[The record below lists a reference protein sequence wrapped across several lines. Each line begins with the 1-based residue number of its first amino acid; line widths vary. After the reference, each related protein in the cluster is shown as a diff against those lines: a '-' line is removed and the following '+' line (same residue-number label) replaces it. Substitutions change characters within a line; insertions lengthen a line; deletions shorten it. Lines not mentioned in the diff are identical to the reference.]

1 MRETTKRWLLAAVL
15 LTVSVT
21 AVVIAMNAP
30 EAAYVPPDDETP
42 VWIMLGGATLHLP
55 LLCYCL
61 CLGWCAAWLGWE
73 FIRRELRPQRI
84 TFLLLLGMGVMLS
97 LIKPAITAYGWDE
110 EAHRIHAYIFSGH
123 DGYGAADYMSAF
135 NTWFFGYIPYS
146 VGIGLGTVLRLG
158 DGWTLRMGFI
168 CGAVCYAALC
178 ALAVKHTPKYKLTM
192 MTIAALPTC
201 MMIAASVSYDGM
213 VIACLMLGTALLME
227 ELAHPQKLL
236 TGNRAV
242 AMVSVMTLGTLPKPA
257 YSFILLTLWMLPQTK
272 FSSRRRCAAFKLFV
286 LVIFLLCM
294 ASMLLGMYDDILPG
308 DDRMDD
314 TDSAGQI
321 AYILHN
327 PAAFLAMV
335 GQYLVTVFIGL
346 FRDAPVMWNAIFQ
359 DKTASLVLWAVL
371 LFLCP
376 LCVAGEDASSSLLTP
391 RRRIALGIWSLVPLF
406 ALMMAQYVV
415 STPVAKATIDGMQ
428 PRYVLQVLAPLSLAV
443 MLPEKLRGKCRP
455 AQRWIM
461 LAVTSLLFYLTF
473 QSGYDYILSGIY
485 GL

>member
-1 MRETTKRWLLAAVL
+1 MRETTKRWVLAAVL
-15 LTVSVT
+15 LVVTVI

-30 EAAYVPPDDETP
+30 ESAYIPPDDETP
-42 VWIMLGGATLHLP
+42 VWISLGGAALHLP
-55 LLCYCL
+55 LLYFCL

-73 FIRRELRPQRI
+73 FARGEIRPQRI

-97 LIKPAITAYGWDE
+97 LVKPTVAAYGWDE

-123 DGYGAADYMSAF
+123 DGYGAADYMNAF

-146 VGIGLGTVLRLG
+146 VGIGLGTVLGVG
-158 DGWTLRMGFI
+158 DGWTLRLGFL

-213 VIACLMLGTALLME
+213 VIACMMLGTALLME
-227 ELAHPQKLL
+227 ELDHPQKRL

-242 AMVSVMTLGTLPKPA
+242 ATVSVMALGTLPKPA
-257 YSFILLTLWMLPQTK
+257 YSFILLTLWMLPATK

-286 LVIFLLCM
+286 LVIFLMCM
-294 ASMLLGMYDDILPG
+294 ASMLLGMYDDLLPG

-314 TDSAGQI
+314 TDSARQI
-321 AYILHN
+321 EYILHN
-327 PAAFLAMV
+327 PAAVLAMV
-335 GQYLVTVFIGL
+335 GQYLCTVFIGL
-346 FRDAPVMWNAIFQ
+346 FRDAPVMWNAMFA
-359 DKTASLVLWAVL
+359 DVTASRVLWAVL

-376 LCVAGEDASSSLLTP
+376 LCAAGEEAPSPLLTP
-391 RRRIALGIWSLVPLF
+391 KRRIALGIWSFIPLF
-406 ALMMAQYVV
+406 ALMAAQYVV
-415 STPVAKATIDGMQ
+415 STPVAKDTIDGMQ
-428 PRYVLQVLAPLSLAV
+428 PRYVLPILVTLSLAV

-455 AQRWIM
+455 ACRWIM
-461 LAVTSLLFYLTF
+461 LAVTCLLLCLTF
-473 QSGYDYILSGIY
+473 QKGYHYLLSGIY

>member
-1 MRETTKRWLLAAVL
+1 MRETTKRWLLAAML
-15 LTVSVT
+15 LVVTVI
-21 AVVIAMNAP
+21 AAGIAMNAP

-42 VWIMLGGATLHLP
+42 VWISLGGAALHLP
-55 LLCYCL
+55 LLCFCL

-73 FIRRELRPQRI
+73 FARKELRPQRI

-110 EAHRIHAYIFSGH
+110 GVHRIHTYIFSGH
-123 DGYGAADYMSAF
+123 DGYGAADYMNAF

-146 VGIGLGTVLRLG
+146 VGIGLGTALGVSESWALRLG
-158 DGWTLRMGFI
+158 FL

-201 MMIAASVSYDGM
+201 AMIAASVSYDGM
-213 VIACLMLGTALLME
+213 VIACCLLGTAFLME
-227 ELAHPQKLL
+227 ELAHPQKRL
-236 TGNRAV
+236 TANRAV
-242 AMVSVMTLGTLPKPA
+242 AMVSVMALGTLPKPA
-257 YSFILLTLWMLPQTK
+257 YSFVLLTLWMLPKTK
-272 FSSRRRCAAFKLFV
+272 FSSRGRCAAFKLFA

-308 DDRMDD
+308 DDRMDN

-327 PAAFLAMV
+327 PAPFLAMV
-335 GQYLVTVFIGL
+335 GRYLCTVFIGL
-346 FRDAPVMWNAIFQ
+346 FRDAPVMWNAIFT
-359 DKTASLVLWAVL
+359 DRTASLVLWAVL

-376 LCVAGEDASSSLLTP
+376 LCVAGEETPSTLLTP
-391 RRRIALGIWSLVPLF
+391 KRRIALGVWALVPLL

-455 AQRWIM
+455 ARRWIM
-461 LAVTSLLFYLTF
+461 LAVTCLLLYLTF
-473 QSGYDYILSGIY
+473 QNGYDYILSGIY